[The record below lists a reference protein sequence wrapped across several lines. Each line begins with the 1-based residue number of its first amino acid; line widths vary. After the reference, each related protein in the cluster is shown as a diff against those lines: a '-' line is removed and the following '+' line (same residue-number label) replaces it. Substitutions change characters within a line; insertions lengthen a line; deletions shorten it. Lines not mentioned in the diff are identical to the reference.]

1 MNLSPYNDMTFNIFI
16 VVFGLRNS
24 GCLQLNLVVPHSDA
38 SRENCKW
45 YVNDASI
52 PIAFDYQLHMHL
64 VSKELFFLDIGAWV
78 ETLW

>member
-38 SRENCKW
+38 SRENCK
-45 YVNDASI
+45 
-52 PIAFDYQLHMHL
+52 
-64 VSKELFFLDIGAWV
+64 
-78 ETLW
+78 